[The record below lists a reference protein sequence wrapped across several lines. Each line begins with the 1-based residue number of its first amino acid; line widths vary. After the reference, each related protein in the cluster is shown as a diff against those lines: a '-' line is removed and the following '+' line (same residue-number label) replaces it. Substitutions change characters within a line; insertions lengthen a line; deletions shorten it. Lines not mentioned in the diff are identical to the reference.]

1 MRRPREDFG
10 TLIQM
15 YEALN
20 TRSAQHNA
28 VLKEAYVKLK
38 QALEI
43 YHGQK
48 FDDYLKSGKQLEMH
62 VPKYVKIT
70 TRRTFRMFKAI
81 IIKHKVRHWNRM
93 SANRQVIYDS
103 LELADNVT
111 HYFTLT
117 NPMNECLEIPERGD
131 WIGTH
136 CSYTYNTKEW
146 RNE

>member
-1 MRRPREDFG
+1 MRKPREDFG

-20 TRSAQHNA
+20 TRTAQHNA

-48 FDDYLKSGKQLEMH
+48 FDDYLKSGKQLEK
-62 VPKYVKIT
+62 KYVKIT
-70 TRRTFRMFKAI
+70 TRRTFRRFKAI
-81 IIKHKVRHWNRM
+81 VMRHKVRHWNKM
-93 SANRQVIYDS
+93 SDKRQVIFDS

-117 NPMNECLEIPERGD
+117 NPMHECLDIPEMKSENLR
-131 WIGTH
+131 GTH
-136 CSYTYNTKEW
+136 CSYKYNTEDW
-146 RNE
+146 RKG